1 MKINPLNNIL
11 LLLFI
16 CCFSFSYSQEKV
28 IDRIIAIVG
37 NNPILQ
43 SEVDAQY
50 RQAVEQG
57 SPAEESTKCTV
68 LEELLYQKLL
78 LAQAQ
83 KDSLS
88 VTEAQVEQ
96 EMDRRL
102 QYYIRQFGSEEKF
115 SEFYGKTV
123 DEFKTDFRENMRNLL
138 LAQQMQNKIIGDIS
152 VTPNEV
158 KAYFNSIPA
167 DSLPFINEEVEI
179 GQIVKAPVIKPEA
192 KKMAK
197 EKIEEIRE
205 RIVSGKAKFETMA
218 ALYSEDPGSS
228 SKGGLYEKIQ
238 RGQFVPEWDAMA
250 FTLKPLE
257 ISPVFETVYG
267 YFIIQ
272 VIERRGEEV
281 DARSLL
287 IAPKVE
293 TLDLMIAKLS
303 LDTIYNILSADT
315 ISFSEAAAR
324 FSNDDESKHNGGLMI
339 NPFTG
344 ATRFEMDELGQ
355 YDQNLA
361 FTINKMK
368 VGEYSKPM
376 PYTTSDGKQAYRI
389 VYLKTNVQAH
399 KANLKD
405 DYQRIQSGAVSK
417 KQQELINKWVNK
429 KLSSTFVKI
438 ADDLKN
444 CDFKN
449 NWEAKVAKK

>member
-1 MKINPLNNIL
+1 MKKIKNSLF
-11 LLLFI
+11 LLFFI
-16 CCFSFSYSQEKV
+16 PFAGLAQEKI
-28 IDRIIAIVG
+28 IDRIVATVG

-57 SPAEESTKCTV
+57 EPETDATRCKV
-68 LEELLYQKLL
+68 FEELLYQKLL

-115 SEFYGKTV
+115 TEFYGKTV
-123 DEFKTDFRENMRNLL
+123 DEFKVDFRENMRNLL
-138 LAQQMQNKIIGDIS
+138 LAQQMQNKVIGDVT

-158 KAYFNSIPA
+158 KEYFNSIPT

-179 GQIVKAPVIKPEA
+179 GQIVKAPVVTPEA

-197 EKIEEIRE
+197 EKIEEIRT
-205 RIVSGKAKFETMA
+205 RIASGKASFATMA
-218 ALYSEDPGSS
+218 ALYSEDPGSAA
-228 SKGGLYEKIQ
+228 KGGVYEKIQ
-238 RGQFVPEWDAMA
+238 RGQFVPEWDALA
-250 FTLKPLE
+250 FKLPPGEL
-257 ISPVFETVYG
+257 SPVFETIYG

-287 IAPKVE
+287 ISPKVE
-293 TLDLMIAKLS
+293 TLDLLKAKLS
-303 LDTIYNILSADT
+303 LDTIYNILQADT
-315 ISFSEAAAR
+315 ISFAEAAAR
-324 FSNDDESKHNGGLMI
+324 YSTDAESKHNGGLMV

-344 ATRFEMDELGQ
+344 STRFEMDELGQ

-361 FTINKMK
+361 FAISKIK
-368 VGEYSKPM
+368 VGEYTKAM
-376 PYTTSDGKQAYRI
+376 PFTTSEGKQAYRI
-389 VYLKTNVQAH
+389 IYLKTNVPAH
-399 KANLKD
+399 QANLKD
-405 DYQRIQSGAVSK
+405 DYQKIQSGAIAV
-417 KQQELINKWVNK
+417 KQQKLINKWISK
-429 KLSSTFVKI
+429 KLAGTFVKI
-438 ADDLKN
+438 ADDLKTT
-444 CDFKN
+444 CTFKN
-449 NWEAKVAKK
+449 NWIN